1 MTARSL
7 FAALLAAGLLTCAG
21 CGSTPPGARPTE
33 APDAGRDGAGRG
45 VVPEVVADAALP
57 RIPLAQFAA
66 SLPGRVGGELGD
78 DHGIALGGIGSDL
91 YPATSPD
98 EYWMITDRGPN
109 GQVKVD
115 GEKRRTFPVPGFD
128 PTILRVRVDG
138 AAPRIEQAIP
148 IVTRSGRPVT
158 GLPNTA
164 GRDETP
170 YDLTGRQELAD
181 NPSGLDTEGLVRTG
195 NGEFWASEEY
205 SPSLLRIS
213 PTGTVLARYVPEG
226 LALPAADYPVYP
238 LLPAILANRT
248 TNRGFESLAIS
259 PDGRMLYAAL
269 QSPLELPDADAGGRS
284 RALRLLAVDTVSGRP
299 TAEYVYRLDDVTRFD
314 PDADGDQSE
323 MKVSGLAWYGPDQL
337 LVDERTDAVTKLYVA
352 RLSGATNVLGGP
364 FDDRTHSP
372 PLETATLSA
381 VSVTPLAKTLL
392 VDLTASVPDAPKKV
406 EGIAVRDQHTI
417 AVANDND
424 FGMTDGSEAFGPDGR
439 LRDSGARSRL
449 LVLRLP

>member
-148 IVTRSGRPVT
+148 IETRSGRPAC
-158 GLPNTA
+158 P
-164 GRDETP
+164 TP
-170 YDLTGRQELAD
+170 R
-181 NPSGLDTEGLVRTG
+181 V
-195 NGEFWASEEY
+195 
-205 SPSLLRIS
+205 
-213 PTGTVLARYVPEG
+213 GTRP
-226 LALPAADYPVYP
+226 
-238 LLPAILANRT
+238 RT
-248 TNRGFESLAIS
+248 T
-259 PDGRMLYAAL
+259 
-269 QSPLELPDADAGGRS
+269 
-284 RALRLLAVDTVSGRP
+284 
-299 TAEYVYRLDDVTRFD
+299 
-314 PDADGDQSE
+314 
-323 MKVSGLAWYGPDQL
+323 
-337 LVDERTDAVTKLYVA
+337 
-352 RLSGATNVLGGP
+352 
-364 FDDRTHSP
+364 
-372 PLETATLSA
+372 
-381 VSVTPLAKTLL
+381 
-392 VDLTASVPDAPKKV
+392 
-406 EGIAVRDQHTI
+406 
-417 AVANDND
+417 
-424 FGMTDGSEAFGPDGR
+424 
-439 LRDSGARSRL
+439 
-449 LVLRLP
+449 